1 MALSQRTTAEKSGN
15 LENNASPHLSH
26 PSLLPS
32 TLTKSSSPFS
42 ELLEETFNDDND
54 ATDYEEKPPILSSV
68 EDPIIISSE
77 GELRATL
84 DVISGSLAIKDPE
97 AWDKRMEALA
107 TLERIVAGRSI
118 RKFHQTA
125 NPPHSWIISYLR
137 KIPMEE
143 QLEDL
148 RSIITGQ
155 ACKVVAALA
164 YELRNDFAQLAEKWI
179 PSLLHLSISG
189 VRVMA
194 HQGMVRSSDIVRMK
208 TKKTC
213 CSILMT
219 HF

>member
-1 MALSQRTTAEKSGN
+1 MQLSQRTTATAEMSGISESN
-15 LENNASPHLSH
+15 SSPYLSH
-26 PSLLPS
+26 PSILADSSSKL
-32 TLTKSSSPFS
+32 SSPFS
-42 ELLEETFNDDND
+42 DLLEETCSD
-54 ATDYEEKPPILSSV
+54 AKELSYYEEEPPILSSV
-68 EDPIIISSE
+68 EDPIVISSD
-77 GELRATL
+77 GELRTIL

-118 RKFHQTA
+118 RKFHEA
-125 NPPHSWIISYLR
+125 VGPPQSWIISFFR

-164 YELRNDFAQLAEKWI
+164 YELRNDFAPLAEKWI
-179 PSLLHLSISG
+179 SSILHLSISG

-194 HQGMVRSSDIVRMK
+194 QQGMVRPSDVVRTSNPMFLFIP
-208 TKKTC
+208 
-213 CSILMT
+213 SL
-219 HF
+219 

>member
-1 MALSQRTTAEKSGN
+1 M
-15 LENNASPHLSH
+15 
-26 PSLLPS
+26 
-32 TLTKSSSPFS
+32 LTKSSSPFS
-42 ELLEETFNDDND
+42 ELLEETCNDDND
-54 ATDYEEKPPILSSV
+54 ATDYDEKPPILSSV
-68 EDPIIISSE
+68 EDPIIISSD

-118 RKFHQTA
+118 RKFHQA
-125 NPPHSWIISYLR
+125 ASPPHSWIISYLR

-143 QLEDL
+143 QIEDL
-148 RSIITGQ
+148 RSIVTGQ

-164 YELRNDFAQLAEKWI
+164 YELRNDFAPLAEKWI

-194 HQGMVRSSDIVRMK
+194 QQGMVRPSDIVRMK
-208 TKKTC
+208 KKTC
-213 CSILMT
+213 YSIIMT